1 MVKKVLLLAG
11 RRRRPGCP
19 AGAGCAP
26 SSAHPHRAAGASGRG
41 PRGSR
46 SGRAPRR
53 QSEGWRRQ
61 GRSLELRVGGC
72 EEPAECRSGATLLKT
87 CSAASRGS
95 GAEPRA
101 ALPAAPRVLRAQTGE
116 RRPGRGRGGGEAA
129 LHGPPGLPPGAS
141 HGRVFPFLFRERGRK
156 RRSWPGREGLGK
168 AAARPP
174 CGIAGRDPAAAR
186 GEGKSHPRTRYDF
199 ILFFTL
205 LF

>member
-1 MVKKVLLLAG
+1 MVKKVLFLAG

-26 SSAHPHRAAGASGRG
+26 SSEHPHRAAGASGRG

-46 SGRAPRR
+46 RGRSPRR
-53 QSEGWRRQ
+53 QSEGWRSQ

-72 EEPAECRSGATLLKT
+72 EEPAECRSRATLLKM

-101 ALPAAPRVLRAQTGE
+101 ALPAAPLVRRAQTGE
-116 RRPGRGRGGGEAA
+116 RRPGRRQGGDEAA

-141 HGRVFPFLFRERGRK
+141 HGRVFPFLFREEEEKLAEQG
-156 RRSWPGREGLGK
+156 GFGEG
-168 AAARPP
+168 
-174 CGIAGRDPAAAR
+174 CSPAAVRHR
-186 GEGKSHPRTRYDF
+186 GERPSRCEGRRKITPSHS
-199 ILFFTL
+199 I
-205 LF
+205 